1 MAREDIAMTPDEL
14 RAFFAAQRWVALSTL
29 DADGTPVADIAPVR
43 LDGERLCFAVARGSR
58 SDDNIA
64 RDPRVA
70 CAADEFPTYY
80 EIRGAV
86 AHGTAA
92 PHAAATSLGPDWVE
106 YAIPLD
112 DVASFDFKRIRDKY

>member
-29 DADGTPVADIAPVR
+29 DADGTPIADVAPVR

-86 AHGTAA
+86 AHGTAV
-92 PHAAATSLGPDWVE
+92 PHATVTSLGPDWVE

-112 DVASFDFKRIRDKY
+112 DVASFDFKRIRNKY